1 MAKKKE
7 AEVANN
13 NDYKEIQVQ
22 FARGCVDH
30 VFTGKDGT
38 DYAQILIPNQD
49 PEDKTPW
56 ESFVAP
62 ADKVYE
68 SKNGNSLYV
77 MLPENGST
85 TVRKP
90 TLIGQ
95 AEDGTNLWGNQERK
109 VPNTELKEMVEH
121 YKKRETFKHKIANL
135 SDKVKQ
141 REATREKPAT
151 KSKEM
156 AI

>member
-1 MAKKKE
+1 MAK
-7 AEVANN
+7 NN
-13 NDYKEIQVQ
+13 ETKATTNEYKEIQVQ

-30 VFTGKDGT
+30 VFEGKDGT
-38 DYAQILIPNQD
+38 QYAQIVIPNKD

-68 SKNGNSLYV
+68 GKSENSLYV

-90 TLIGQ
+90 EIIGQ
-95 AEDGTNLWGNQERK
+95 DENGKNLWGNSERK

-121 YKKRETFKHKIANL
+121 YKQRETFKHKIANL
-135 SDKVKQ
+135 SDKVQK
-141 REATREKPAT
+141 REANREKPAA
-151 KSKEM
+151 KAKDM